1 MRINKLTI
9 ENFRSYEHKTE
20 FTFKGENDINVI
32 LGQNGTGKTSFLS
45 AIKYVL
51 FGPRTFGSD
60 YFTKDY
66 INWATREIN
75 FNTNNDTFEVGLQFT
90 YNDQLIDVVRTSTI
104 GEKYSENVIVFI
116 SGQKQKDAKFLD
128 NFNYNLF
135 NNIFFNG
142 ENISLLTSSDKEL
155 KKFIE
160 TIVDVYFELD
170 VFKLVKKDTENAI
183 NRSLKE
189 VATNKYTNLEKEL
202 SRNESK
208 LKGYGTSLQKIESE
222 IEANDVKVD
231 QLEQEMKKR
240 HALSSKDE
248 KRIQG
253 NVDSAKL
260 DFAKSE
266 KKLVDFLKTDA
277 HKLLMNGVLKEA
289 NTDIVRTRNERL
301 EVIKSIYNAI
311 ESNELVELN
320 ELNIL
325 DLKTEIRIA
334 NNSLDY
340 DKTNIL
346 SEISNYNS
354 IARRL
359 KNNQTRLSKSEDGK
373 KMMNYNS
380 NFDYLVSH
388 GQELRKQ
395 YANIETKYNLKLA
408 ERNDILSSI
417 ELEKKKMLDKELLNN
432 AIIEKNNLI
441 DICNRYLET
450 QSNVVFHQ
458 VAGSMEEFLKNHL
471 LRKSNLIDSIS
482 IVDYS
487 LQISKDGKV
496 RPIESFSAGE
506 QQLLLISLIF
516 AVLKQARVEVPLI
529 LDTFFARIDDTQ
541 QDNLIRFLSNQ
552 LDNQILFIA
561 TDSELPADKLEKF
574 ANINKIYKLENDGY
588 KTNVGVINEN

>member
-45 AIKYVL
+45 AIKFVL

-66 INWATREIN
+66 INWANREIN
-75 FNTNNDTFEVGLQFT
+75 FNSDNNTFEVGLQFI
-90 YNDQLIDVVRTSTI
+90 YNDQLIDVVRTSTVGDKYEEDVVLFI
-104 GEKYSENVIVFI
+104 GGK
-116 SGQKQKDAKFLD
+116 KQPNANFLD

-142 ENISLLTSSDKEL
+142 ENISLLTSSEKEL

-170 VFKLVKKDTENAI
+170 IFKLIKKDTENAI
-183 NRSLKE
+183 NRSLKD
-189 VATNKYTNLEKEL
+189 VATSQYNTLEKEL

-208 LKGYGTSLQKIESE
+208 LKSYSTSMSNIKNE
-222 IEANDVKVD
+222 IEANTVKID
-231 QLEQEMKKR
+231 QLGQEMKKR
-240 HALSSKDE
+240 HALSSIDE

-253 NVDSAKL
+253 NVDNAKL
-260 DFAKSE
+260 EFGKSE
-266 KKLVDFLKTDA
+266 KSLVDFLKVDS
-277 HKLLMNGVLKEA
+277 HKLLMNQVLKEVNKEIL
-289 NTDIVRTRNERL
+289 NTRKDRIEMLTNVYT
-301 EVIKSIYNAI
+301 AI
-311 ESNELVELN
+311 ESNQHVDLN
-320 ELNIL
+320 CIDIL

-334 NNSLDY
+334 NNLLEY
-340 DKTNIL
+340 DKQKIIN
-346 SEISNYNS
+346 EIENYNS
-354 IARRL
+354 ITRSL
-359 KNNQTRLSKSEDGK
+359 KINQTKLSKSEDGK
-373 KMMNYNS
+373 KMMNFNS
-380 NFDYLVSH
+380 NFDFLVGH
-388 GQELRKQ
+388 GIELKKQ
-395 YANIETKYNLKLA
+395 YEVIETKYNLKLA
-408 ERNDILSSI
+408 ERNDIINMI
-417 ELEKKKMLDKELLNN
+417 ELEKKKMLDDELLNN
-432 AIIEKNNLI
+432 AIREKNNLI
-441 DICNRYLET
+441 EICERYLET

-471 LRKSNLIDSIS
+471 LRKGNLIDSIS
-482 IVDYS
+482 IVDYN

-496 RPIESFSAGE
+496 RPIDSFSAGE

-529 LDTFFARIDDTQ
+529 LDTFFARIDDVQ
-541 QDNLIRFLSNQ
+541 QDNLIKFLSNQ

-561 TDSELPADKLEKF
+561 TDSELPKDKLTKF
-574 ANINKIYKLENDGY
+574 NNINKIYKLENDGY
-588 KTNVGVINEN
+588 KTKVGVTNEN